1 MKINLKVIQIVVVL
15 GILIFLFG
23 FSAKR
28 NQDRKEGSTNVEY
41 TNAEDIY
48 ITKEDVNNLL
58 IVKEKPHRKPLKDS
72 LNLNDLEGMLNLN
85 PMIAEAEVFQTITKD
100 LGIKITQRV
109 PLARVTGKK
118 PFYIDKEGCQMPLST
133 NYAARVPL
141 VSSVDS
147 VDVSTVFPLLERID
161 KDDFLKKHFTGITKT
176 NTGDYMISLREYPVQ
191 VNFGQI
197 EEIDRKL
204 MNFRAFYIKAVKDEL
219 LDTYS
224 VVNLKFANQ
233 VVCTKKKA

>member
-1 MKINLKVIQIVVVL
+1 MKINLKVIQILVVL

-23 FSAKR
+23 FSTER
-28 NQDRKEGSTNVEY
+28 NQNRKQGSTNIEY
-41 TNAEDIY
+41 TNAKDVF

-58 IVKEKPHRKPLKDS
+58 IVKEKPDRKPLKDS
-72 LNLNDLEGMLNLN
+72 LNLNDLEEMLNLN
-85 PMIAEAEVFQTITKD
+85 PMIADAQVFHTITKD

-118 PFYIDKEGCQMPLST
+118 SFYIDKEGCQMPLSS
-133 NYAARVPL
+133 NYSARVPL
-141 VSSVDS
+141 VTGVDS
-147 VDVSTVFPLLERID
+147 ADVSTIFPLLERID
-161 KDDFLKKHFTGITKT
+161 KDDFLTKHFTGIAKSDS
-176 NTGDYMISLREYPVQ
+176 GDYIISLREYSVQ

-197 EEIDRKL
+197 EAIDKKL
-204 MNFRAFYIKAVKDEL
+204 MNFRAFYKKAVKDEL

-224 VVNLKFANQ
+224 LVNLKFENQ